1 LFPLWG
7 EYNSR
12 FLEKRKPSEVV
23 KLANVVV
30 SLMDF
35 KPVYENPVEIVE
47 RKGTGHPDT
56 ICDNLAE
63 ELSVALCKLY
73 LEEFGFVQHHN
84 VDKALLVGG
93 VADPRFGGGEIITPI
108 EIYLVGRAIKEKDGK
123 PLPVDELAIEVA
135 KKWLKENIPNLD
147 PEKHV
152 IITPKIRPG
161 SKDLVELFERF
172 AKKGEVPLANDTSFA
187 VGYAPFDD
195 LERVVYNTERYLNSK
210 EFKKEHPYLG
220 EDIKVMGV
228 RLGNKIRITIA
239 AAFVDKYVENVED
252 YLQKKEVIARKA
264 LENAAKYTDKEIE
277 VFVNTADNPQG
288 GSVYITVTGTSAEA
302 GDDGQVGRGNRPNGL
317 ITPYRPMTLEA
328 AAGKNP
334 VSHVGKIYSAVA
346 SIIAERVTKEVEEI
360 EETYV
365 YLVSQIGKPITKP
378 QACDVKIRTKR
389 DIKGVEG
396 LIKKIAEEEI
406 AKIPEIW
413 KGYVEKKF
421 KVA

>member
-1 LFPLWG
+1 M
-7 EYNSR
+7 
-12 FLEKRKPSEVV
+12 
-23 KLANVVV
+23 ANVVV
-30 SLMDF
+30 SPMDF

-47 RKGTGHPDT
+47 RKGVGHPDT

-93 VADPRFGGGEIITPI
+93 VANPSFGGGEIVTPI
-108 EIYLVGRAIKEKDGK
+108 EIYLVGRAIKEKDEK
-123 PLPVDELAIEVA
+123 PLPVDEIAIEVA
-135 KKWLKENIPNLD
+135 KEWLRNNIRNLD
-147 PEKHV
+147 PDRHV

-195 LERVVYNTERYLNSK
+195 LEKVVFYTEKYLNSK
-210 EFKKEHPYLG
+210 EFKEEHPYLG

-228 RLGNKIRITIA
+228 RLGEKIRITIA
-239 AAFVDKYVENVED
+239 AAFVDKYVENTED
-252 YLQKKEVIARKA
+252 YLQKKEIVRQKA
-264 LENAAKYTDKEIE
+264 LENASKYTDKEVEI
-277 VFVNTADNPQG
+277 FINTADNPEND
-288 GSVYITVTGTSAEA
+288 SVYITVTGTSAEA

-346 SIIAERVTKEVEEI
+346 NIIAQRVVNEVEEI
-360 EETYV
+360 REAYC
-365 YLVSQIGKPITKP
+365 YMVSQIGKPITQP
-378 QACDVKIRTKR
+378 QVCDVKIRTNR
-389 DIKGVEG
+389 DIKGVEEV
-396 LIKKIAEEEI
+396 IKKIAEEEI
-406 AKIPEIW
+406 AQIPEIW

-421 KVA
+421 SVA

>member
-1 LFPLWG
+1 M
-7 EYNSR
+7 
-12 FLEKRKPSEVV
+12 
-23 KLANVVV
+23 ANVVV

-47 RKGTGHPDT
+47 RKGVGHPDT

-93 VADPRFGGGEIITPI
+93 VANPSFGGGEIVTPI

-123 PLPVDELAIEVA
+123 PLPVDEIAIEVA
-135 KKWLKENIPNLD
+135 KEWLRNNIRNLD
-147 PEKHV
+147 PDRHV

-195 LERVVYNTERYLNSK
+195 LEKVVFYTEKYLNSK
-210 EFKKEHPYLG
+210 EFKEGHPYLG

-228 RLGNKIRITIA
+228 RLGEKIRITIA
-239 AAFVDKYVENVED
+239 AAFVDKYVENTED
-252 YLQKKEVIARKA
+252 YLQKKEIVRQKA
-264 LENAAKYTDKEIE
+264 LENASKYTDKEVEI
-277 VFVNTADNPQG
+277 FINTADNPEND
-288 GSVYITVTGTSAEA
+288 SVYITVTGTSAEA

-346 SIIAERVTKEVEEI
+346 NIIAQRVVNEVEEI
-360 EETYV
+360 QEAYC
-365 YLVSQIGKPITKP
+365 YMVSQIGKPITQP
-378 QACDVKIRTKR
+378 QVCDVKIRTNR
-389 DIKGVEG
+389 DIKGVEEV
-396 LIKKIAEEEI
+396 IKKIAEEEI
-406 AKIPEIW
+406 AQIPEIW

-421 KVA
+421 SVA

>member
-1 LFPLWG
+1 
-7 EYNSR
+7 
-12 FLEKRKPSEVV
+12 
-23 KLANVVV
+23 LANVVV

-35 KPVYENPVEIVE
+35 KPVYENSVEIVE

-73 LEEFGFVQHHN
+73 LEEFGYVQHHN

-93 VADPRFGGGEIITPI
+93 RAEPRFGGGEVITPI
-108 EIYLVGRAIKEKDGK
+108 EIYLVGRAIREKDGK
-123 PLPVDELAIEVA
+123 QLPVDELAIEVA
-135 KKWLKENIPNLD
+135 KDWLSKNIKNLD
-147 PEKHV
+147 PTKHV

-195 LERVVYNTERYLNSK
+195 IERVVYQTERYLNSE

-228 RLGNKIRITIA
+228 RVENEIRITIA
-239 AAFVDKYVENVED
+239 AAFVDKYVKDVAD
-252 YLQKKEVIARKA
+252 YLEKKEIVRQKA
-264 LENAAKYTDKEIE
+264 LENASKYTDKDVKI
-277 VFVNTADNPQG
+277 FINTADNPENA
-288 GSVYITVTGTSAEA
+288 SVYITVTGTSAEA

-346 SIIAERVTKEVEEI
+346 NLIANRIVKEIEEI
-360 EETYV
+360 EEAYC
-365 YLVSQIGKPITKP
+365 YLVSQIGKPITEP
-378 QACDVKIRTKR
+378 QVCDVKVRTKR
-389 DIKGVEG
+389 DIKGIDE
-396 LIKKIAEEEI
+396 LIKKISEEEI
-406 AKIPEIW
+406 AQIPDIW

-421 KVA
+421 TVA

>member
-1 LFPLWG
+1 M
-7 EYNSR
+7 
-12 FLEKRKPSEVV
+12 
-23 KLANVVV
+23 ANVVV

-73 LEEFGFVQHHN
+73 LKEFGFVQHHN

-108 EIYLVGRAIKEKDGK
+108 EIYLVGRAVKEKDGK
-123 PLPVDELAIEVA
+123 LLPVDELAIEVA
-135 KKWLKENIPNLD
+135 KEWLRKNIRNLD
-147 PEKHV
+147 ADKHV
-152 IITPKIRPG
+152 IITPRIRPG

-195 LERVVYNTERYLNSK
+195 LERVVYNTERFLNSE
-210 EFKKEHPYLG
+210 EFKREHPYLG

-228 RLGNKIRITIA
+228 RLGDKIRITIA
-239 AAFVDKYVENVED
+239 AAFVDRFVSGVED
-252 YLQKKEVIARKA
+252 YLEKKEVVRQKA
-264 LENAAKYTDKEIE
+264 LENAHKYTDKEVE
-277 VFVNTADNPQG
+277 VFVNTADNPEG

-346 SIIAERVTKEVEEI
+346 NLIAERVVKELEEVEEA
-360 EETYV
+360 YV
-365 YLVSQIGKPITKP
+365 YLVSQIGKPITEP
-378 QACDVKIRTKR
+378 QVCDVKIRTKK
-389 DIKGVEG
+389 DVKSLEPA
-396 LIKKIAEEEI
+396 IKKIAEEEI

-421 KVA
+421 RVV

>member
-1 LFPLWG
+1 
-7 EYNSR
+7 
-12 FLEKRKPSEVV
+12 
-23 KLANVVV
+23 LANVVV

-93 VADPRFGGGEIITPI
+93 VADPKFGGGEIITPI

-135 KKWLKENIPNLD
+135 KEWLRKNIKNLD
-147 PEKHV
+147 ADKHV

-195 LERVVYNTERYLNSK
+195 LERVVYNTERYLNSE

-228 RLGNKIRITIA
+228 RLGDKIRITIA
-239 AAFVDKYVENVED
+239 AAFVDRYVQNVDD
-252 YLQKKEVIARKA
+252 YLQKKEIVRQKA
-264 LENAAKYTDKEIE
+264 LENAAKYTDKEVEI
-277 VFVNTADNPQG
+277 FINTADNPKD

-346 SIIAERVTKEVEEI
+346 NVIANRVVKEIEEI
-360 EETYV
+360 EEAYV
-365 YLVSQIGKPITKP
+365 YLVSQIGKPITDP
-378 QACDVKIRTKR
+378 QACDVKVRTKR
-389 DIKGVEG
+389 DIKA
-396 LIKKIAEEEI
+396 IEEEI
-406 AKIPEIW
+406 QKIAKEELEQIPEIW

-421 KVA
+421 QVA

>member
-1 LFPLWG
+1 
-7 EYNSR
+7 
-12 FLEKRKPSEVV
+12 
-23 KLANVVV
+23 
-30 SLMDF
+30 MDF

-63 ELSVALCKLY
+63 ELSAALCKLY

-93 VADPRFGGGEIITPI
+93 VAEPKFGGGEIITPI

-135 KKWLKENIPNLD
+135 KNWLRKNIKNLD
-147 PEKHV
+147 ADKHV

-195 LERVVYNTERYLNSK
+195 LERVVYNTERYLNSE

-228 RLGNKIRITIA
+228 RLGDKIRITIA
-239 AAFVDKYVENVED
+239 AAFVDKFVSDVND
-252 YLQKKEVIARKA
+252 YLDKKELIRQKA
-264 LENAAKYTDKEIE
+264 LENASKYTDKEVEI
-277 VFVNTADNPQG
+277 FINTADNPEN

-346 SIIAERVTKEVEEI
+346 GIIANRVVKEIEEI
-360 EETYV
+360 EEAYV
-365 YLVSQIGKPITKP
+365 YLVSQIGKPITEP

-389 DIKGVEG
+389 DIKGIDE
-396 LIKKIAEEEI
+396 LIKKIAEVEI
-406 AKIPEIW
+406 SQIPQIW
-413 KGYVEKKF
+413 RGYMEKKF
-421 KVA
+421 QVA

>member
-1 LFPLWG
+1 M
-7 EYNSR
+7 
-12 FLEKRKPSEVV
+12 
-23 KLANVVV
+23 ANVVV

-73 LEEFGFVQHHN
+73 IEEFGFVQHHN

-93 VADPRFGGGEIITPI
+93 VADSRFGGGEVITPI
-108 EIYLVGRAIKEKDGK
+108 EIYLVGRAVKEKNGK
-123 PLPVDELAIEVA
+123 PLPVDELAIETA
-135 KKWLKENIPNLD
+135 KEWLRKNIKNLD
-147 PEKHV
+147 VEKHV

-195 LERVVYNTERYLNSK
+195 LEKVVFNTERYLNSE
-210 EFKKEHPYLG
+210 EFKKSHPYLG

-228 RLGNKIRITIA
+228 RLGDKIRITIA
-239 AAFVDKYVENVED
+239 SAFVDRYVENVQD
-252 YLQKKEVIARKA
+252 YLEKKEIVRQKA
-264 LENAAKYTDKEIE
+264 LENAAKYTDKEVEI
-277 VFVNTADNPQG
+277 FINTADNPADN
-288 GSVYITVTGTSAEA
+288 SVYITVTGTSAEA

-346 SIIAERVTKEVEEI
+346 NIIAKRVVNEIEEI
-360 EETYV
+360 EEAYC
-365 YLVSQIGKPITKP
+365 YLVSQIGKPITEP
-378 QACDVKIRTKR
+378 QACDVKVRTKR
-389 DIKGVEG
+389 DIRGVEE
-396 LIKKIAEEEI
+396 LIKKIADEEI
-406 AKIPEIW
+406 EKIPEIW

-421 KVA
+421 TVA

>member
-1 LFPLWG
+1 M
-7 EYNSR
+7 
-12 FLEKRKPSEVV
+12 
-23 KLANVVV
+23 ANIVV

-108 EIYLVGRAIKEKDGK
+108 EIYLVGRAIKEKNGK
-123 PLPVDELAIEVA
+123 PLPVDELAVEVA
-135 KKWLKENIPNLD
+135 KEWLRKNIKNLD
-147 PEKHV
+147 ADKHV

-195 LERVVYNTERYLNSK
+195 LEKVVYNTERYLNSE
-210 EFKKEHPYLG
+210 EFKREHPYLG

-228 RLGNKIRITIA
+228 RLGDKIRITIA
-239 AAFVDKYVENVED
+239 AAFVDRYMESVDD
-252 YLQKKEVIARKA
+252 YLAKKEIVKQKA
-264 LENAAKYTDKEIE
+264 LENAAKYTNKEVEI
-277 VFVNTADNPQG
+277 FVNTADNPAD

-346 SIIAERVTKEVEEI
+346 NIIANRVVNEIEEI
-360 EETYV
+360 EEAYC
-365 YLVSQIGKPITKP
+365 YMVSQIGKPITEP
-378 QACDVKIRTKR
+378 QACDVKVRTKR
-389 DIKGVEG
+389 DIKGIEEV
-396 LIKKIAEEEI
+396 IKKIAEEEI
-406 AKIPEIW
+406 AQIPEIW

-421 KVA
+421 TVA

>member
-1 LFPLWG
+1 M
-7 EYNSR
+7 
-12 FLEKRKPSEVV
+12 
-23 KLANVVV
+23 ANVVV

-108 EIYLVGRAIKEKDGK
+108 EIYLVGRAIKERDGK

-135 KKWLKENIPNLD
+135 KEWLRKNIKNLD
-147 PEKHV
+147 ADKHV

-172 AKKGEVPLANDTSFA
+172 AKRGEVPLANDTSFA

-195 LERVVYNTERYLNSK
+195 LEKVVYNTERYLNSE
-210 EFKKEHPYLG
+210 EFKNEHPYLG

-228 RLGNKIRITIA
+228 RLGEKIRITIA
-239 AAFVDKYVENVED
+239 AAFVDRYVENVED
-252 YLQKKEVIARKA
+252 YLAKKEVIRQKA
-264 LENAAKYTDKEIE
+264 LENAAKYTDKEVEI
-277 VFVNTADNPQG
+277 FVNTADNPAD

-346 SIIAERVTKEVEEI
+346 NIIAGRVVREIEEI
-360 EETYV
+360 EEAYC
-365 YLVSQIGKPITKP
+365 YMVSQIGKPITEP

-389 DIKGVEG
+389 DIKGIEEV
-396 LIKKIAEEEI
+396 IRKIAEEEI

-421 KVA
+421 TVA